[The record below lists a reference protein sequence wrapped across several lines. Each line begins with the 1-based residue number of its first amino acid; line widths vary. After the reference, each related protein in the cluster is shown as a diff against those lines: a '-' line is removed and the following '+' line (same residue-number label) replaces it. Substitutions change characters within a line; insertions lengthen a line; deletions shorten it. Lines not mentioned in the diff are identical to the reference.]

1 MRAAALSRTE
11 RFWALLLALV
21 WDLSLG
27 EPPEAA
33 HPVVWM
39 GRAID
44 AADRRAPEEE
54 RPRLAYG
61 ALVALA
67 LPLIAA
73 AVTRTALAVTR
84 PPLLRLALTAYLLKS
99 SLSVRGLLDAARR
112 VQASLEADDLAG
124 ARDALR
130 ALVSRETGDLSSEL
144 VASAA
149 IESLAEN
156 LTDSLAGPLVAYAVG
171 GLPAAVAYRMVNT
184 ADAMLGYRSE
194 RYEHLGKAAAR
205 LDDVANLLPARVA
218 ALALVAASVVSGY
231 SPAEAW
237 RGAWQGRQATA
248 SPNAGWTIGAMAG
261 ALGVVLEKV
270 GHYRL
275 GIAKRPVTPAI
286 IREAATLVGRAAALL
301 SVSILL
307 LEAWRSARNR
317 QS

>member
-44 AADRRAPEEE
+44 ATDRHAPEGE
-54 RPRLAYG
+54 RRRLAYG

-237 RGAWQGRQATA
+237 RGA
-248 SPNAGWTIGAMAG
+248 
-261 ALGVVLEKV
+261 
-270 GHYRL
+270 
-275 GIAKRPVTPAI
+275 
-286 IREAATLVGRAAALL
+286 
-301 SVSILL
+301 
-307 LEAWRSARNR
+307 
-317 QS
+317 

>member
-1 MRAAALSRTE
+1 MNLGE
-11 RFWALLLALV
+11 RFWALLLALA
-21 WDLSLG
+21 WDLALG

-39 GRAID
+39 GRAIS
-44 AADRRAPEEE
+44 AADRRAPEGE

-73 AVTRTALAVTR
+73 AVTRAAVAAAR

-112 VQASLEADDLAG
+112 VQASLDRDDLPG

-130 ALVSRETGDLSSEL
+130 ALVSRDTSDLSSEL

-149 IESLAEN
+149 IESVAEN
-156 LTDSLAGPLVAYAVG
+156 LTDSFAGPLLAYAVG

-194 RYEHLGKAAAR
+194 RYEHLGKTAAR
-205 LDDVANLLPARVA
+205 LDDLANLSPARVA
-218 ALALVAASVVSGY
+218 ALALVAASAVSGY

-237 RGAWQGRQATA
+237 RGAWQGRRATA
-248 SPNAGWTIGAMAG
+248 SPNAGWTMGAMAG
-261 ALGVVLEKV
+261 VLGVVLEKA

-286 IREAATLVGRAAALL
+286 IREAETLVGRAAALL

-307 LEAWRSARNR
+307 LEAWRSARHR

>member
-1 MRAAALSRTE
+1 MRASLNLGE
-11 RFWALLLALV
+11 RFWALLLALA
-21 WDLSLG
+21 WDLALG

-44 AADRRAPEEE
+44 AADRRAPEGE
-54 RPRLAYG
+54 RRRLAYG

-73 AVTRTALAVTR
+73 AVTRAALAAAR
-84 PPLLRLALTAYLLKS
+84 PPLLRIAIAAYLLKS
-99 SLSVRGLLDAARR
+99 SFALRALLAAARR
-112 VQASLEADDLAG
+112 VQAALEADDLPA

-130 ALVSRETGDLSSEL
+130 ALVSRDTSDLSSEL
-144 VASAA
+144 VASGA
-149 IESLAEN
+149 IESVAEN

-194 RYEHLGKAAAR
+194 RYEHLGKTAAR
-205 LDDVANLLPARVA
+205 LDDLVNLLSTRVA
-218 ALALVAASVVSGY
+218 ALALVAAGAVSGY

-237 RGAWQGRQATA
+237 RGAWQGRRATA
-248 SPNAGWTIGAMAG
+248 SPNGGWTMGAMAG
-261 ALGVVLEKV
+261 VLGVVLEKA

-275 GIAKRPVTPAI
+275 GVARRPLQPAVVGEAIALA
-286 IREAATLVGRAAALL
+286 GRAAALL

-307 LEAWRSARNR
+307 LEAWRSACHR

>member
-1 MRAAALSRTE
+1 MGRLTRRPRWWRSLRWRRCSSCGRDRCNAGSLSLWERVRVRAAALSRTE

-33 HPVVWM
+33 PPVVWM

-112 VQASLEADDLAG
+112 VQASLEADDPAG
-124 ARDALR
+124 ARDA
-130 ALVSRETGDLSSEL
+130 
-144 VASAA
+144 
-149 IESLAEN
+149 
-156 LTDSLAGPLVAYAVG
+156 P
-171 GLPAAVAYRMVNT
+171 
-184 ADAMLGYRSE
+184 
-194 RYEHLGKAAAR
+194 
-205 LDDVANLLPARVA
+205 
-218 ALALVAASVVSGY
+218 
-231 SPAEAW
+231 
-237 RGAWQGRQATA
+237 
-248 SPNAGWTIGAMAG
+248 
-261 ALGVVLEKV
+261 
-270 GHYRL
+270 
-275 GIAKRPVTPAI
+275 
-286 IREAATLVGRAAALL
+286 
-301 SVSILL
+301 
-307 LEAWRSARNR
+307 
-317 QS
+317 